1 MEKFSYEAN
10 GYNRNEVNQFVSDV
24 IRETEGIITRV
35 RKQNT
40 EIEELKKELQHY
52 REQENNLKN
61 AIIQADMTSDN
72 IKKMARE
79 ERDMIVNDAKHNA
92 SRIVN
97 EALLRAE
104 KIELQA
110 DTLERNMR
118 IFKKK
123 LKSIMEQQM
132 AIVEEIEILELEDKW
147 LSSFLLKKNKF
158 CDII

>member
-35 RKQNT
+35 KKQNT
-40 EIEELKKELQHY
+40 EIEELKKEIQHY
-52 REQENNLKN
+52 REIENNLKN
-61 AIIQADMTSDN
+61 ALIQADAAGDN
-72 IKKMARE
+72 IKKTAIE
-79 ERDMIVNDAKHNA
+79 ERDMIVRDAKSNA

-123 LKSIMEQQM
+123 LKAIMEQQQ
-132 AIVEEIEILELEDKW
+132 AIVDEIEILELED
-147 LSSFLLKKNKF
+147 N
-158 CDII
+158 

>member
-52 REQENNLKN
+52 KEQEANLKS
-61 AIIQADMTSDN
+61 AIIKAEETGDN

-123 LKSIMEQQM
+123 LKAIMEQQM
-132 AIVEEIEILELEDKW
+132 AVVEEIEILKLEDE
-147 LSSFLLKKNKF
+147 
-158 CDII
+158 

>member
-10 GYNRNEVNQFVSDV
+10 GYNRSEVNRFVSDV

-52 REQENNLKN
+52 KEQEANLKD
-61 AIIQADMTSDN
+61 ALLKAEETSDN

-79 ERDMIVNDAKHNA
+79 EREMIVTDAKNNA

-97 EALLRAE
+97 EALLKAE
-104 KIELQA
+104 RIELQA

-123 LKSIMEQQM
+123 LRSIMDQQM
-132 AIVEEIEILELEDKW
+132 AVVEEIELLELEDK
-147 LSSFLLKKNKF
+147 
-158 CDII
+158 

>member
-10 GYNRNEVNQFVSDV
+10 GYNRNEVNQFVGDV

-35 RKQNT
+35 RKQNA

-52 REQENNLKN
+52 REIEDNLKS
-61 AIIQADMTSDN
+61 AIVRAEETGDN
-72 IKKMARE
+72 IKRMARE
-79 ERDMIVNDAKHNA
+79 ESDMIVNDAKHNA

-118 IFKKK
+118 IFKRK

-132 AIVEEIEILELEDKW
+132 AVVEEIEILKLED
-147 LSSFLLKKNKF
+147 
-158 CDII
+158 

>member
-40 EIEELKKELQHY
+40 EIEELKKEIQHY
-52 REQENNLKN
+52 REIENNLKN
-61 AIIQADMTSDN
+61 ALAQADATKDN
-72 IKKMARE
+72 INKMARE
-79 ERDMIVNDAKHNA
+79 ESEMIVRDAKSNA

-110 DTLERNMR
+110 DTLQRNMR

-123 LKSIMEQQM
+123 LRSIMDQQM
-132 AIVEEIEILELEDKW
+132 AVVEEIELLELEDK
-147 LSSFLLKKNKF
+147 
-158 CDII
+158 

>member
-10 GYNRNEVNQFVSDV
+10 GYNRSEVNQFVSDV

-40 EIEELKKELQHY
+40 ELEELKKELQHY
-52 REQENNLKN
+52 REQEANLKN
-61 AIIQADMTSDN
+61 ALLKAEETGDN
-72 IKKMARE
+72 IKRMARE
-79 ERDMIVNDAKHNA
+79 ERDMIVTDAKNNA

-123 LKSIMEQQM
+123 LKSIMDQQM
-132 AIVEEIEILELEDKW
+132 AVVEEIELLELEDK
-147 LSSFLLKKNKF
+147 
-158 CDII
+158 

>member
-35 RKQNT
+35 KKQNI
-40 EIEELKKELQHY
+40 EIEELKKEIQHY

-61 AIIQADMTSDN
+61 ALIQADVTSDN
-72 IKKMARE
+72 IKKTALE
-79 ERDMIVNDAKHNA
+79 ERDMIVRDAKSNA

-123 LKSIMEQQM
+123 LKAIMEQQQ
-132 AIVEEIEILELEDKW
+132 AIVDEIEILELED
-147 LSSFLLKKNKF
+147 N
-158 CDII
+158 

>member
-10 GYNRNEVNQFVSDV
+10 GYNRNEVNKFVNDV

-40 EIEELKKELQHY
+40 ELEELRKELQHY
-52 REQENNLKN
+52 KEQETNRKN
-61 AIIQADMTSDN
+61 TITQFDPTVDN
-72 IKKMARE
+72 IKQMAIE
-79 ERDMIVNDAKHNA
+79 ERNMIVRDAKSNA

-104 KIELQA
+104 KIELRA

-118 IFKKK
+118 IFKNK
-123 LKSIMEQQM
+123 LKAIMQQQQ
-132 AIVEEIEILELEDKW
+132 AVVDEIEILELEDR
-147 LSSFLLKKNKF
+147 
-158 CDII
+158 

>member
-35 RKQNT
+35 KKQNI
-40 EIEELKKELQHY
+40 EIEELKKEIQHY

-61 AIIQADMTSDN
+61 ALIQADVTSDN
-72 IKKMARE
+72 IKKTAIE
-79 ERDMIVNDAKHNA
+79 ERDMIVRDAKSNA

-123 LKSIMEQQM
+123 LKAIMEQQQ
-132 AIVEEIEILELEDKW
+132 AIVDEIEILELED
-147 LSSFLLKKNKF
+147 N
-158 CDII
+158 

>member
-35 RKQNT
+35 KKQNT
-40 EIEELKKELQHY
+40 EIEELKKEIQHY
-52 REQENNLKN
+52 REIESNLKN
-61 AIIQADMTSDN
+61 ALIQADAAGDN
-72 IKKMARE
+72 IKKTAIE
-79 ERDMIVNDAKHNA
+79 ERDMIVRDAKSNA

-123 LKSIMEQQM
+123 LKAIMEQQQ
-132 AIVEEIEILELEDKW
+132 AIVDEIEILELED
-147 LSSFLLKKNKF
+147 N
-158 CDII
+158 